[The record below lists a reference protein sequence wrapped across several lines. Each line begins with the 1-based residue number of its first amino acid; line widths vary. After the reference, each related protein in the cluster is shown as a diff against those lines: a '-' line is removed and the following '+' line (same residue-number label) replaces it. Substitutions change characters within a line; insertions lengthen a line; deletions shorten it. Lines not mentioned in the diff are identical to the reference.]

1 MNSHGPP
8 SSLGSGM
15 ALPERHIALA
25 LDVAEATWD
34 ASAWLVRWLARRCRR
49 HGTAPSSPPAFRA
62 AVEGSRAGLPTARSY
77 APSTARRYGQI
88 AARFAAWDERHCP
101 DGATAPDFGRFLE
114 AAAEAADRVAA
125 TSAGGRRDPRHLALL
140 RTTVCALRAT
150 IDRSMGLDLTAAVR
164 LPPRP
169 RPVPAADPGTVAV
182 LRHAAR
188 SVRERLLIM
197 LSCDLGLRPGQMA
210 GLRWGDV
217 CLRRGL
223 LLVSGRRGR
232 LEVGIPACC
241 RALLAACGRGR
252 APGDFLFPSPQGG
265 TGASATV
272 RTLENALRRLAGR
285 AGLAGTTF
293 ASLRKACPTS
303 RPSTPRHG
311 TPSERPARPT
321 GNAPKPSADCGD
333 LSACIVTPPQLPP
346 AQDPADGTPT
356 AALVPQ
362 ANASR
367 APPPA

>member
-1 MNSHGPP
+1 MDSLGPP
-8 SSLGSGM
+8 GSLGSGM
-15 ALPERHIALA
+15 ALPERHVKLA
-25 LDVAEATWD
+25 IDVAEATWD
-34 ASAWLVRWLARRCRR
+34 VSARLVRWLARRCRR
-49 HGTAPSSPPAFRA
+49 HGTAPLRPAALGVTPDGSP
-62 AVEGSRAGLPTARSY
+62 AGMPTARSY

-101 DGATAPDFGRFLE
+101 DGAAAPDFGGFLE

-140 RTTVCALRAT
+140 RTTICALRAT
-150 IDRSMGLDLTAAVR
+150 IDRSTGLDLATAVC

-169 RPVPAADPGTVAV
+169 RPVPAADPGTVAA

-188 SVRERLLIM
+188 SVRERLLIL

-223 LLVSGRRGR
+223 LFVSGRRGR
-232 LEVGIPACC
+232 LEVGIPAGC
-241 RALLAACGRGR
+241 RARLAACGRGR

-293 ASLRKACPTS
+293 ANLRKACPAS
-303 RPSTPRHG
+303 RSSTPRRG

-321 GNAPKPSADCGD
+321 GNVPRPSADCGD
-333 LSACIVTPPQLPP
+333 LSACIVPPPPLPP
-346 AQDPADGTPT
+346 ARDPADRTAA

-362 ANASR
+362 VGASR